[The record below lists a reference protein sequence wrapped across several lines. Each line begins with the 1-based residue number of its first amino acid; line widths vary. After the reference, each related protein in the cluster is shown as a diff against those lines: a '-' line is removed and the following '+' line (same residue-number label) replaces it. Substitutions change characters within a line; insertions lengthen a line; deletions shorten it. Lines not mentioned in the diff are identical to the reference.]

1 MATKSTFSNTS
12 QHQTSGIQL
21 IAGDNPKAN
30 EILTSNS
37 INVPKPLHSIYK
49 VTLEKVS
56 LHLSTLFTFTCCFWS
71 TSTKLIACT
80 LVAISSHEGV
90 VGLHCI
96 ACYNLRSC
104 FISDVHCIFGNMGIY
119 MYWDTIWFGVCWRK
133 RSIPLQFNHRWI
145 LWSNF
150 QILGWEEGACMQDRT
165 ITQSKLFHIA
175 S

>member
-1 MATKSTFSNTS
+1 MAWPNACHLGECSTAACTS
-12 QHQTSGIQL
+12 PASTLDGTVCRRECPL
-21 IAGDNPKAN
+21 IAHQY
-30 EILTSNS
+30 
-37 INVPKPLHSIYK
+37 LHDIYK

-56 LHLSTLFTFTCCFWS
+56 LHLSTLFTFTCCIWS

-80 LVAISSHEGV
+80 LVTISSHEGV

-150 QILGWEEGACMQDRT
+150 QILGWGEGACV
-165 ITQSKLFHIA
+165 
-175 S
+175 